1 MKHKIFLFSPQ
12 TGATP
17 LYIASEK
24 NNVDVVGLLLASGA
38 NADLATEVRHKLKVP
53 TYSSFFGKLGA
64 AIECM
69 YEYVG
74 TFTYC

>member
-1 MKHKIFLFSPQ
+1 M
-12 TGATP
+12 
-17 LYIASEK
+17 
-24 NNVDVVGLLLASGA
+24 NVVGLLLASGA
-38 NADLATEVRHKLKVP
+38 NVDLATEVRHKLKVP

-64 AIECM
+64 AIGCM